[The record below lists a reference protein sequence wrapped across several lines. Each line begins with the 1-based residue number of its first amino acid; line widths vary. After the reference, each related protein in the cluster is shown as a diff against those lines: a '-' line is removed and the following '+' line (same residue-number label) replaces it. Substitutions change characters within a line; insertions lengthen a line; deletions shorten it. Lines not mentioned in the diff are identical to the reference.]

1 MSYDQEDKAAAAIK
15 KATRANAED
24 HGTRPLEQVRELRE
38 QAAKSGHIC
47 GDCFQPIEPGASVTI
62 ETRSVHVPAEDFGK
76 LGKRPAHDHK
86 LLVPICIACWLLR
99 IQRGG
104 LSLQREFY
112 AKRIRRLHCEGCGR
126 PMRLYRPEYL
136 SPLIPNSKRVCCDD
150 CRCSMLN
157 RYSRER
163 RRVVQSERKCVEC
176 RKTLTPTRADQVTCS
191 NRCRQKRFRIMHKAS
206 K

>member
-1 MSYDQEDKAAAAIK
+1 MSCDQEDKAAAAIK

-99 IQRGG
+99 IQRVG
-104 LSLQREFY
+104 
-112 AKRIRRLHCEGCGR
+112 AITPARILRQAHPASPLRRLRATDATVPARVLVAADPEQQTCLLR
-126 PMRLYRPEYL
+126 RLPPQHAQQVLTRAA
-136 SPLIPNSKRVCCDD
+136 
-150 CRCSMLN
+150 
-157 RYSRER
+157 SRR
-163 RRVVQSERKCVEC
+163 AVRAQVRRVS
-176 RKTLTPTRADQVTCS
+176 
-191 NRCRQKRFRIMHKAS
+191 
-206 K
+206 